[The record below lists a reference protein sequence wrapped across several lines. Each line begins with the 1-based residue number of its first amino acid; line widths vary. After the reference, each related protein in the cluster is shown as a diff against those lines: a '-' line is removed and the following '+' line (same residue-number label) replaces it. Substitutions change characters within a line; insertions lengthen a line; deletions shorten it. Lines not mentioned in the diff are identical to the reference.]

1 MVVTDVSNLSVRELT
16 VKLIRCQKERRYAQ
30 SAIEQSITFSKRL
43 SRFMD
48 ERGFSNYTEP
58 VGSEF
63 EKEMRKLYAAGKF
76 QMIQLFI
83 ARLDAIQ
90 QNKDFVVC
98 RKTSVPIK
106 LPFGL
111 DVLCNAYIEHCQRKG
126 LSRRTLDDYEKM
138 CRWFL
143 RGLMDNGIAQA
154 EDIDASAVSGA
165 LLCLTSAE
173 YIPDIQRFLRF
184 LFQERYL
191 DHDYS
196 YIIPNFK
203 RPKPLPSVY
212 SMEEIRQIEAA
223 VDRSTPRGK
232 RDYAIVLMTT
242 RLGIRA
248 GDIVKMLLEQLD
260 FQNSRVMIIQN
271 KTKVPLSLPMV
282 PELQSALLDYIE
294 NGRNGSSDPHVFL
307 SLHPPYSGLT
317 NATPGQ
323 TVRRV
328 ICEAGIE
335 PGNRRSGSHA
345 MRSSLASSMV
355 NDNVSYEAVRRT
367 LGHTNPNAIKSYVRV
382 DAEHLRPYSLEP
394 PPAIG
399 QFAELLYGKKAVK

>member
-16 VKLIRCQKERRYAQ
+16 VKLIRCQKERKYAQ
-30 SAIEQSITFSKRL
+30 SAIERSITFAKRL
-43 SRFMD
+43 SQFM
-48 ERGFSNYTEP
+48 EEKGLGIYTES

-63 EKEMRKLYAAGKF
+63 IKEMRARYAVDTFLA
-76 QMIQLFI
+76 IQLFI

-90 QNKDFVVC
+90 KNKDFVVC

-111 DVLCNAYIEHCQRKG
+111 DVLCSAYIEHCQRKG
-126 LSRRTLDDYEKM
+126 LSRRTLDDYEKK

-143 RGLMDNGIAQA
+143 KGLMDNGITQA

-223 VDRSTPRGK
+223 VDRSTPCGK

-242 RLGIRA
+242 RFVIRA

-260 FQNSRVMIIQN
+260 FQNSRVMIIQS

-282 PELQSALLDYIE
+282 PELRRALLDYIE
-294 NGRNGSSDPHVFL
+294 NGRNKSSDPHVFL

-328 ICEAGIE
+328 IHAAGIE

-355 NDNVSYEAVRRT
+355 NDNVSYETVRRT

-382 DAEHLRPYSLEP
+382 DVEHLRPYSLEP
-394 PPAIG
+394 PPATG

>member
-1 MVVTDVSNLSVRELT
+1 MVVADVSNLSVQELT
-16 VKLIRCQKERRYAQ
+16 IKLIHCQKERGYAQ
-30 SAIEQSITFSKRL
+30 SAIEQSITFAKRL

-48 ERGFSNYTEP
+48 ERGVSVYTES

-63 EKEMRKLYAAGKF
+63 EKGMKKVYAAGKF
-76 QMIQLFI
+76 YAIRLFI

-90 QNKDFVVC
+90 QNKDFVAY
-98 RKTSVPIK
+98 RKTSVPSE
-106 LPFGL
+106 LPSEL
-111 DVLCNAYIEHCQRKG
+111 EMLCSAYIEHCQRKG
-126 LSRRTLDDYEKM
+126 LSRRTLDGYEKK

-143 RGLMDNGIAQA
+143 KGFLNDGIAQA
-154 EDIDASAVSGA
+154 EDIDASAVSRA
-165 LLCLTSAE
+165 LLCLASAE

-212 SMEEIRQIEAA
+212 SMEEIRQIEAS

-248 GDIVKMLLEQLD
+248 GDIVKLRLEQLD
-260 FQNSRVMIIQN
+260 FQNSRITIIQS
-271 KTKVPLSLPMV
+271 KTEVPLSLPMV
-282 PELQSALLDYIE
+282 PELQSALLDYLE
-294 NGRNGSSDPHVFL
+294 NGRRESSDPHVFL
-307 SLHPPYSGLT
+307 SLLPPYSGLT
-317 NATPGQ
+317 NTVPGR
-323 TVRRV
+323 TVRR
-328 ICEAGIE
+328 IIHEAGIE
-335 PGNRRSGSHA
+335 PGNRKSGSHA

-355 NDNVSYEAVRRT
+355 NDNISYETVRRT
-367 LGHTNPNAIKSYVRV
+367 LGHTSPNAIKSYARI

-394 PPAIG
+394 PPATG
-399 QFAELLYGKKAVK
+399 HFAELLYGKKAAK

>member
-1 MVVTDVSNLSVRELT
+1 MVVTDVSNLSVQELT
-16 VKLIRCQKERRYAQ
+16 VKLIDCQKERGYAQ
-30 SAIEQSITFSKRL
+30 SAIEHSITFAKRL
-43 SRFMD
+43 SHFMD
-48 ERGFSNYTEP
+48 ERRISDYAKS
-58 VGSEF
+58 VGREF

-76 QMIQLFI
+76 QAIQLFI

-98 RKTSVPIK
+98 RKISIPIE
-106 LPFGL
+106 LPTGL
-111 DVLCNAYIEHCQRKG
+111 ETLCSAYIEHCQRKG
-126 LSRRTLDDYEKM
+126 LSRQTLDGYEKM

-143 RGLMDNGIAQA
+143 KGLLNNGITKA
-154 EDIDASAVSGA
+154 EDIDASAVSRA
-165 LLCLTSAE
+165 LLCSASAE

-191 DHDYS
+191 DRDYS

-212 SMEEIRQIEAA
+212 SMEEIRRIETA

-260 FQNSRVMIIQN
+260 FQNSRITIIQN

-282 PELQSALLDYIE
+282 PELQCALLDYIA
-294 NGRNGSSDPHVFL
+294 NGRKESTDPHVFL

-328 ICEAGIE
+328 ICAAGIE
-335 PGNRRSGSHA
+335 PGNRKSGSHA

-367 LGHTNPNAIKSYVRV
+367 LGHTSPNAIKSYARV

-394 PPAIG
+394 PPATG

>member
-1 MVVTDVSNLSVRELT
+1 MVAADVSNLSVRELT
-16 VKLIRCQKERRYAQ
+16 IKLIHCQKEKGYAQ
-30 SAIEQSITFSKRL
+30 SAMEHSITFAKRL

-48 ERGFSNYTEP
+48 EMGFSNYTES

-63 EKEMRKLYAAGKF
+63 EKEMRKVYAAGNTYA
-76 QMIQLFI
+76 IQLFI

-90 QNKDFVVC
+90 QNKGFVVC
-98 RKTSVPIK
+98 RKTSVPIE

-126 LSRRTLDDYEKM
+126 LSRRTVDSYDKE
-138 CRWFL
+138 CRLFL
-143 RGLMDNGIAQA
+143 RGLLDKGVTKA

-165 LLCLTSAE
+165 LLCLASAE
-173 YIPDIQRFLRF
+173 YIPGIQRFLRF

-248 GDIVKMLLEQLD
+248 EIL
-260 FQNSRVMIIQN
+260 
-271 KTKVPLSLPMV
+271 
-282 PELQSALLDYIE
+282 
-294 NGRNGSSDPHVFL
+294 
-307 SLHPPYSGLT
+307 
-317 NATPGQ
+317 
-323 TVRRV
+323 
-328 ICEAGIE
+328 
-335 PGNRRSGSHA
+335 
-345 MRSSLASSMV
+345 
-355 NDNVSYEAVRRT
+355 
-367 LGHTNPNAIKSYVRV
+367 
-382 DAEHLRPYSLEP
+382 
-394 PPAIG
+394 
-399 QFAELLYGKKAVK
+399 

>member
-30 SAIEQSITFSKRL
+30 SAIEHSITFAKRL
-43 SRFMD
+43 SHFMD
-48 ERGFSNYTEP
+48 ERRISDYTES
-58 VGSEF
+58 VGREF
-63 EKEMRKLYAAGKF
+63 EKEMEKLYAAGKF
-76 QMIQLFI
+76 PMIQLFI

-98 RKTSVPIK
+98 RKTSVPVE

-111 DVLCNAYIEHCQRKG
+111 DVLCSAYIEHCQRKG
-126 LSRRTLDDYEKM
+126 LSQRTLDGYEKM
-138 CRWFL
+138 CLWFL
-143 RGLMDNGIAQA
+143 KELLNNGVTKA

-165 LLCLTSAE
+165 VLCLASAE
-173 YIPDIQRFLRF
+173 YIPYIQRFLRF
-184 LFQERYL
+184 LFQERHL
-191 DHDYS
+191 DRDYS
-196 YIIPNFK
+196 HIIPNFK

-260 FQNSRVMIIQN
+260 FQNSRITIIQN

-282 PELQSALLDYIE
+282 PELRRALLDYIE
-294 NGRNGSSDPHVFL
+294 NGRNNSSDPHAFL

-328 ICEAGIE
+328 ICAAGIE
-335 PGNRRSGSHA
+335 PGNRKSGSHA

-355 NDNVSYEAVRRT
+355 NDNVSYETVRRT
-367 LGHTNPNAIKSYVRV
+367 LGHTSPNAIKSYARL

-394 PPAIG
+394 PSATG

>member
-1 MVVTDVSNLSVRELT
+1 MVITDVSNLSVRELT

-30 SAIEQSITFSKRL
+30 SAIERSITFAKRL
-43 SRFMD
+43 SQFM
-48 ERGFSNYTEP
+48 EEKELGIYTES

-63 EKEMRKLYAAGKF
+63 IKKMRERYAVNTFLA
-76 QMIQLFI
+76 IQLFI
-83 ARLDAIQ
+83 VRLDAIQ
-90 QNKDFVVC
+90 QGKGFVAYRKTSMPIELPSELEMLCRRYMEHCRRNGNREQTLEGNDKVC
-98 RKTSVPIK
+98 RK
-106 LPFGL
+106 
-111 DVLCNAYIEHCQRKG
+111 
-126 LSRRTLDDYEKM
+126 
-138 CRWFL
+138 FL
-143 RGLMDNGIAQA
+143 RGLCEKGVSNVK
-154 EDIDASAVSGA
+154 DIDASAVSVA
-165 LLCLTSAE
+165 LLCLTSTG
-173 YIPDIQRFLRF
+173 YVKIIQRFLHF
-184 LFQERYL
+184 LFQEGYL
-191 DHDYS
+191 NRDYS
-196 YIIPNFK
+196 YIVPKFK
-203 RPKPLPSVY
+203 RPSPIPSVY
-212 SMEEIRQIEAA
+212 SIEEIRQIEAS

-260 FQNSRVMIIQN
+260 FQNSRVMIIQS

-282 PELQSALLDYIE
+282 AELRRALLDYIE
-294 NGRNGSSDPHVFL
+294 NGRTKSADPHVFL
-307 SLHPPYSGLT
+307 SLYPPYSGLT

-328 ICEAGIE
+328 IYAAGIE

-382 DAEHLRPYSLEP
+382 DVEHLRPYSLEP
-394 PPAIG
+394 PPATG

>member
-1 MVVTDVSNLSVRELT
+1 MVVADVSNLSVRELT
-16 VKLIRCQKERRYAQ
+16 IKLIHCQKEKGYAQ
-30 SAIEQSITFSKRL
+30 SAIEHSITFAKRL

-48 ERGFSNYTEP
+48 EMGFSNYTES

-63 EKEMRKLYAAGKF
+63 EKEMRKVYAAGKF

-90 QNKDFVVC
+90 QNKGFLVC
-98 RKTSVPIK
+98 RKTSVPIE
-106 LPFGL
+106 LPPELEILYG
-111 DVLCNAYIEHCQRKG
+111 AYIEHCQLKG
-126 LSRRTLDDYEKM
+126 LSQRTLESYEKK

-143 RGLMDNGIAQA
+143 KGLLNNEITQA
-154 EDIDASAVSGA
+154 EDIDTSAVSGA
-165 LLCLTSAE
+165 LSCLSSAE

-184 LFQERYL
+184 LFQEEYL

-212 SMEEIRQIEAA
+212 SMEEIRRIEAS

-260 FQNSRVMIIQN
+260 FQNSRITIIQS
-271 KTKVPLSLPMV
+271 KTKAPLSLPMV
-282 PELQSALLDYIE
+282 PELQNALLDYLE
-294 NGRNGSSDPHVFL
+294 NGRRESSDPHVFL
-307 SLHPPYSGLT
+307 SLLPPYSGLT
-317 NATPGQ
+317 NTVPGR
-323 TVRRV
+323 TVRQ
-328 ICEAGIE
+328 IIHEAGIE
-335 PGNRRSGSHA
+335 PGNRKSGSHA

-355 NDNVSYEAVRRT
+355 NDNISYEAVRRT
-367 LGHTNPNAIKSYVRV
+367 LGHTSPNAIKSYARV
-382 DAEHLRPYSLEP
+382 DAERLRPYSLEP
-394 PPAIG
+394 PPATG

>member
-1 MVVTDVSNLSVRELT
+1 MVVADVSNLSVRDLT
-16 VKLIRCQKERRYAQ
+16 VKLIHYQKEKGYAQ
-30 SAIEQSITFSKRL
+30 SAIEQSITFAKRL
-43 SRFMD
+43 SHFMD
-48 ERGFSNYTEP
+48 EREISDYTES
-58 VGSEF
+58 VGDEF
-63 EKEMRKLYAAGKF
+63 EKEMRKVYSAGKIYA
-76 QMIQLFI
+76 IQLFI
-83 ARLDAIQ
+83 VRLDAIR
-90 QNKDFVVC
+90 QNKGFVVC
-98 RKTSVPIK
+98 RKTSAPTE
-106 LPFGL
+106 LPSELEILYGT
-111 DVLCNAYIEHCQRKG
+111 YIEHCQRKG
-126 LSRRTLDDYEKM
+126 LGKRTLEGYEKK

-143 RGLMDNGIAQA
+143 KGLLNNGITQA
-154 EDIDASAVSGA
+154 EAIDASAVSRA
-165 LLCLTSAE
+165 FLCLASAE

-184 LFQERYL
+184 LFQEGYL

-203 RPKPLPSVY
+203 RHKSLPSVY
-212 SMEEIRQIEAA
+212 SMEEIRRIEAA

-248 GDIVKMLLEQLD
+248 GDIVKMLLQQLD
-260 FQNSRVMIIQN
+260 FEHSRITIIQS

-282 PELQSALLDYIE
+282 PELKGALLDYIE

-328 ICEAGIE
+328 ICAAGIE

-355 NDNVSYEAVRRT
+355 NDNVSYETVRRT
-367 LGHTNPNAIKSYVRV
+367 LGHTSPNAIKSYARV
-382 DAEHLRPYSLEP
+382 DAEHLKTYSLEP
-394 PPAIG
+394 PPATG
-399 QFAELLYGKKAVK
+399 QFAELLYGKKVVK

>member
-1 MVVTDVSNLSVRELT
+1 MVVTDVSNLSVRDLA
-16 VKLIRCQKERRYAQ
+16 VKLIHYQKEKGYAQ
-30 SAIEQSITFSKRL
+30 SAIERSITFAKRL
-43 SRFMD
+43 SHFMD
-48 ERGFSNYTEP
+48 EREISDYAES
-58 VGSEF
+58 VGDEF
-63 EKEMRKLYAAGKF
+63 EKEMRKVYAAGNTYA
-76 QMIQLFI
+76 IQLFI
-83 ARLDAIQ
+83 ARLDAIR
-90 QNKDFVVC
+90 QNKGFVVC
-98 RKTSVPIK
+98 RKTSVPIE

-111 DVLCNAYIEHCQRKG
+111 DVLCGGYIERCQRKG
-126 LSRRTLDDYEKM
+126 LRRRTLEGYEKK

-143 RGLMDNGIAQA
+143 KGLLNNGITQA

-165 LLCLTSAE
+165 LLCLPSAE

-184 LFQERYL
+184 LFQEGYL
-191 DHDYS
+191 NHDYS

-212 SMEEIRQIEAA
+212 SMEEIRRIEAA

-248 GDIVKMLLEQLD
+248 GDIVTMLLEQLD
-260 FQNSRVMIIQN
+260 FQNSRVTIIQN

-282 PELQSALLDYIE
+282 PELQRALLDYIE
-294 NGRNGSSDPHVFL
+294 NGRNSSSDPHVFL

-328 ICEAGIE
+328 ICAAGIE

-355 NDNVSYEAVRRT
+355 NDNVSYETVRRT
-367 LGHTNPNAIKSYVRV
+367 LGHTSPNAVKSYARV

-394 PPAIG
+394 PPATG